1 MSPYRLMFGKACYLP
16 VELKHRAFWAIKQF
30 NYDMTNAGNHRKLQ
44 LNELEEFRYHAYD
57 SAMSYKERTKRWHDR
72 HIKLKTFEP
81 GQEVLLY
88 NSKLKLFPGKL
99 KSKWSGPFI
108 VVKAYDK
115 GQVELEG
122 KSGEKFKVNGHR
134 IKHYWGGEIDR
145 QATSISVPKS
155 T

>member
-1 MSPYRLMFGKACYLP
+1 MSVVGAKRL
-16 VELKHRAFWAIKQF
+16 
-30 NYDMTNAGNHRKLQ
+30 LQ

-57 SAMSYKERTKRWHDR
+57 SAMSYKEKTKRWHDR
-72 HIKLKTFEP
+72 HIKPKTFEP
-81 GQEVLLY
+81 GQQVLLY

-122 KSGEKFKVNGHR
+122 KSGEKCKVNGHR
-134 IKHYWGGEIDR
+134 IKHYWGGEIDC
-145 QATSISVPKS
+145 QATSISVPQS